1 MKSVSMKIKL
11 VASIGLM
18 STQVFAQDDM
28 SAFLRAGASDG
39 SKVLNAY
46 ASPLLK
52 SFGTGMNGGW
62 FNSAKVHGLGGFSI
76 TASPNITFVPKAD
89 QTFDVSS
96 LGLSNSTRVINGKN
110 TSQTIFGA
118 DSDDDN
124 PELGMFARYPGS
136 TQDSMLTS
144 FKLPP
149 GIGVNL
155 FAVPTA
161 QLAVGVGL
169 GTEVSVRFIP
179 TIKSGDFKIGMIGFG
194 VKHDIKQ
201 WIPAIKAMP
210 FDLSVMGGFT
220 KLDASIK
227 LAELKAD
234 ASNSEIDNPDP
245 NRTYTQTAELSST
258 AYTFNVLISKKLS
271 VFTPY
276 LGLGYQGSTTELGLK
291 GEYPITDINPNYNPL
306 DPSSKPKVV
315 RVLKDPINL
324 EGALNGVRATAG
336 FRLKLAILTIHA
348 DYTFAEY
355 SVASIGIGVHV
366 QSLAPPKL

>member
-1 MKSVSMKIKL
+1 MKSVSTKMKL
-11 VASIGLM
+11 VAAIGLL

-28 SAFLRAGASDG
+28 SAFLKAGASDG

-52 SFGTGMNGGW
+52 SFGAGMNGGW
-62 FNSAKVHGLGGFSI
+62 FNTAKVHGLGGFSI
-76 TASPNITFVPKAD
+76 TVSPNISFAPKAD

-96 LGLSNSTRVINGKN
+96 LGLSNNTRVINGKN
-110 TSQTIFGA
+110 TSQTVFGA
-118 DSDDDN
+118 DSDKDN
-124 PELGMFARYPGS
+124 PELGMFARYPGA

-169 GTEVSVRFIP
+169 GTEVAIRFIP
-179 TIKSGDFKIGMIGFG
+179 TIKSGDFEVGMIGFG
-194 VKHDIKQ
+194 VKHDVKQ
-201 WIPAIKAMP
+201 WIPGMKELP
-210 FDLSVMGGFT
+210 FDLSVMGAFT

-234 ASNSEIDNPDP
+234 EANSEIDNPNP
-245 NRTYTQTAELSST
+245 NKVYKQTAELSST

-276 LGLGYQGSTTELGLK
+276 LGLGYQGSTTELALK
-291 GEYPITDINPNYNPL
+291 GEYPITDINPNYDPL
-306 DPSSKPKVV
+306 DPTSKRKVV
-315 RVLKDPINL
+315 RELKDPVTL
-324 EGALNGVRATAG
+324 EGVLNGVRATAG
-336 FRLKLAILTIHA
+336 FRLKLAVVTIHA

-355 SVASIGIGVHV
+355 SVASLGIGLHV

>member
-1 MKSVSMKIKL
+1 MKSVSIKIKL
-11 VASIGLM
+11 VATIGLL

-28 SAFLRAGASDG
+28 STFLKAGANDG

-52 SFGTGMNGGW
+52 SFGASINGGW

-76 TASPNITFVPKAD
+76 TVSPNVSFAPKAD

-96 LGLSNSTRVINGKN
+96 LGLSNNTRVINGKN
-110 TSQTIFGA
+110 TSQTVFGEN
-118 DSDDDN
+118 SDESN
-124 PELGMFARYPGS
+124 PELGMFARYPGA

-161 QLAVGVGL
+161 QIAVGVGL
-169 GTEVSVRFIP
+169 GTEVAIRFIP
-179 TIKSGDFKIGMIGFG
+179 TIKSGDFEVGMIGFG
-194 VKHDIKQ
+194 LKHDVKQ
-201 WIPAIKAMP
+201 WIPGMKELP
-210 FDLSVMGGFT
+210 FDLSVMGAFT
-220 KLDASIK
+220 MFDAKLK
-227 LAELKAD
+227 LANLQAD
-234 ASNSEIDNPDP
+234 APSSEIDNPDP
-245 NRTYTQTAELSST
+245 NKTYSQSAEFTST

-276 LGLGYQGSTTELGLK
+276 LGLGYQGANTELGLK
-291 GEYPITDINPNYNPL
+291 GEYPITDINPNYDPL
-306 DPSSKPKVV
+306 DPTSKRKVV

-324 EGALNGVRATAG
+324 EGALSGLRATAG
-336 FRLKLAILTIHA
+336 FRLKLAVVTIHA

-355 SVASIGIGVHV
+355 SVASLGIGLHV